1 MIVWAIARLSSAAIQ
16 TMDRVALSSGSKAL
30 RSFQTRFSA
39 LTPSCQGWASSH
51 CDPAYVHRST
61 PNCQGSRPT
70 SVCCGTPMSVAEVFV
85 PSCKACGKRQSPH
98 QRRSSR
104 PGKRPCVCVWPLS
117 QGGRKESLRTQRH
130 GRIGRMHC
138 ACDRRLLAVG
148 KRPNLYEQDFPRIG
162 RTQYD
167 CGRLCSVIG
176 KKAHPF
182 GRGCLHLGKRQYD
195 CGPLC
200 SAIGKKAGGCAPHT
214 SPAGAT
220 VFQPDRV
227 SGRTGKKRASRLLVC
242 PCGHQSRPRSSCLA
256 MTRPQSGGSYFLT
269 SPWATVASYSSAS
282 GPVKSCRLQRS
293 SFNPRGTTSW

>member
-16 TMDRVALSSGSKAL
+16 TMDRVALSSESKAL
-30 RSFQTRFSA
+30 PSFLTRFSA
-39 LTPSCQGWASSH
+39 LTPSCQGWASSR

-61 PNCQGSRPT
+61 PNCQDSRPT
-70 SVCCGTPMSVAEVFV
+70 LVCCGTPMSVAEESV
-85 PSCKACGKRQSPH
+85 PSCKAFGKRQSAH
-98 QRRSSR
+98 QRRLSR
-104 PGKRPCVCVWPLS
+104 LGKRPRVCVWPLS
-117 QGGRKESLRTQRH
+117 QGGEKASLRTQRC

-176 KKAHPF
+176 RKARAF
-182 GRGCLHLGKRQYD
+182 GQGCLYLGKRP
-195 CGPLC
+195 CAFGPLC
-200 SAIGKKAGGCAPHT
+200 SAIGKKASGCAPHT
-214 SPAGAT
+214 SPAGAMA
-220 VFQPDRV
+220 FRRDRV

-282 GPVKSCRLQRS
+282 GPVKSCRLQPS
-293 SFNPRGTTSW
+293 SFNPRGATSW